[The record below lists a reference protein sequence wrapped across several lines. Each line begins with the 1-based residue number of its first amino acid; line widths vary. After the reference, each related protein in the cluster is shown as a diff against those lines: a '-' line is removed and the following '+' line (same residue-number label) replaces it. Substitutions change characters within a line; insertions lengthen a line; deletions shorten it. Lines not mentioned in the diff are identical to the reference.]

1 MDIASDPQIGTI
13 ELGSPTSTDTIKET
27 SREPPTKLKST
38 WHSDMHN
45 DDKLKIQQATA
56 YDGILPVAAA
66 DRFRQLELENKIL
79 HARLLELEEKQSQ
92 QRMTFMPYESATWTM
107 TPPPCLEIGDM
118 DKQTQAVLTVIP
130 RRKAR
135 GNAGQPCA
143 RNRRMAPV
151 CITLEVLHKMSSL
164 SLAAASDCLG
174 ITTAMKKSCR
184 KLGVTRWPYHPHKA
198 ASADGSQE
206 HGARAFQGQEHDWDS
221 SNSSPTRT
229 SSCDS
234 GPVSR
239 APSTDISRSPS
250 TDISRAPSTDTDV
263 VDLDFHAAPTLVQH
277 DQMCDSDVRHVESA
291 AMPQCSLSFESAA
304 HGNETCNEA
313 HLPRPFA
320 EGSRESHPLEDLGAS
335 FKSSFKGMSVRLWSE
350 RRRSSVVI
358 ISRRGSFA
366 AGVEPLGSLTL
377 QLDDG
382 ADGHQTFE
390 GDLLG
395 FHWLED
401 GNGSLDMRDT

>member
-1 MDIASDPQIGTI
+1 
-13 ELGSPTSTDTIKET
+13 
-27 SREPPTKLKST
+27 
-38 WHSDMHN
+38 
-45 DDKLKIQQATA
+45 
-56 YDGILPVAAA
+56 
-66 DRFRQLELENKIL
+66 
-79 HARLLELEEKQSQ
+79 
-92 QRMTFMPYESATWTM
+92 
-107 TPPPCLEIGDM
+107 
-118 DKQTQAVLTVIP
+118 
-130 RRKAR
+130 
-135 GNAGQPCA
+135 
-143 RNRRMAPV
+143 
-151 CITLEVLHKMSSL
+151 
-164 SLAAASDCLG
+164 
-174 ITTAMKKSCR
+174 MKKSCR

-239 APSTDISRSPS
+239 APSTDISR
-250 TDISRAPSTDTDV
+250 APSTDTDV
-263 VDLDFHAAPTLVQH
+263 VDLD
-277 DQMCDSDVRHVESA
+277 
-291 AMPQCSLSFESAA
+291 LSSESAA

-335 FKSSFKGMSVRLWSE
+335 FKSSFKGMGVHLWSE